1 MFQWNALNVDD
12 PTKRSVAWLIT
23 NPCTIERMQNQ
34 SNPSQLLLLLGSI
47 TVIRTDKQKR
57 LLFQTLRVASRARI
71 ATKFWSTKQ
80 TWLFTSM
87 TITVTPLSAM
97 CVPIVK
103 RLLKVPEV
111 SEIIRANTTSLLEL
125 IGWHAF
131 RLPLCLLFQ
140 SFQREKSSEGSRSW
154 HARGVKYV
162 ANTMSIL
169 WEIFQK

>member
-12 PTKRSVAWLIT
+12 PTSRSVAWLIT
-23 NPCTIERMQNQ
+23 NPCIIERMQNQ
-34 SNPSQLLLLLGSI
+34 SNPTNELFLLLGSI
-47 TVIRTDKQKR
+47 KVIRTDKQKR
-57 LLFQTLRVASRARI
+57 LLFQTLRLASRARI
-71 ATKFWSTKQ
+71 ATKCWSTKQ
-80 TWLFTSM
+80 TWLFTSR
-87 TITVTPLSAM
+87 TITVTPLLAM
-97 CVPIVK
+97 SVPIVK

-111 SEIIRANTTSLLEL
+111 SEIIRANTTSLFEL

-154 HARGVKYV
+154 YARGVQYV

-169 WEIFQK
+169 WEIF